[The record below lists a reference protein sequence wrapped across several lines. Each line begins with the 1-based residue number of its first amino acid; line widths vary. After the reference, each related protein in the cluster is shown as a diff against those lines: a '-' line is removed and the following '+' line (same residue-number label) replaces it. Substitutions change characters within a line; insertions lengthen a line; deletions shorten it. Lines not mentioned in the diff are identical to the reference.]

1 MLNSQPD
8 DYVCR
13 VRKGCYPATAV
24 TVTVAKEEGF
34 PLRPD
39 FSRIES
45 IVALGRRQ
53 CRPAVQ
59 VARRLRRAQRCAV

>member
-13 VRKGCYPATAV
+13 VRKECYPATAV

-39 FSRIES
+39 FES